1 MKVVI
6 YVSYFDEND
15 PVHGLVKVDQ
25 LKAYAEGEGHEVVR
39 IFKEKIDSVSFDFL
53 DLMQSTLLDEC
64 MDFCCSQHPD
74 MLLVPSLSCL
84 GRLTYDIIQ
93 NIDTLTKA
101 GVSVCVRDLNITTLQ
116 PDGTQTPEGS
126 LMLKVLKEAFE
137 IDNEY
142 YRMRLKAGRERYKL
156 AGGRLGRPK
165 GTGMTP
171 DETFEKYPSVAIR
184 LAVNEKE
191 GTKETIDAIAHGE
204 GVSPSTVKK
213 VKRAKIA
220 WQKRMAETKE
230 GVMSFYDEMM
240 RLEEAKKTEEKGKE
254 LPLQ

>member
-1 MKVVI
+1 MKAVI

-39 IFKEKIDSVSFDFL
+39 IFNEKIGSVSFDFL
-53 DLMQSTLLDEC
+53 DLMQSTVLDEC
-64 MDFCCSQHPD
+64 MDFCCSRHPD

-93 NIDTLTKA
+93 DIDTLTKA
-101 GVSVCVRDLNITTLQ
+101 GV
-116 PDGTQTPEGS
+116 
-126 LMLKVLKEAFE
+126 LKVLKEAFE

-142 YRMRLKAGRERYKL
+142 YRMRRKAGRERYKL

-165 GTGMTP
+165 GTGMTL
-171 DETFEKYPSVAIR
+171 DETFAKYPGVAMR
-184 LAVNEKE
+184 LAVNEKD

-220 WQKRMAETKE
+220 WQKRMAEMKE